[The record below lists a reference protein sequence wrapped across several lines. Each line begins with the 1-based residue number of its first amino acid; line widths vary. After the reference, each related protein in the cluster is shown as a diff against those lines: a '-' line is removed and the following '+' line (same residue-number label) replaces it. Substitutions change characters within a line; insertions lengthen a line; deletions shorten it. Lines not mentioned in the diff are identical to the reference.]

1 MRNETPQG
9 AKPKRAPKL
18 SVANSPNKQCCELDI
33 LNVLLVLKK
42 DSDLIS

>member
-33 LNVLLVLKK
+33 FKCVACFEKGF
-42 DSDLIS
+42 